1 MATNLAN
8 KVIVLTGGGGGI
20 GSTIADNYLEQGAK
34 LVILLDND
42 EKNGADTAKQLTT
55 KYGDNK
61 AVFIKCDLTSE
72 VDEVSKTIFENY
84 TVDVLV
90 NNAGIFDET
99 KLKLTINVNVTALI
113 ELSLKF
119 WNHMRT
125 DKGGRGGTII
135 NLASIYGY
143 RVDPYT
149 SIYQASKFAVMGFT
163 RSLGHADNFKRSGVR
178 VVAICPGFTRT
189 NMTVTFTTTDLDR
202 LEEYNEYAKSLP
214 WQTVEA
220 VGDAAVEIFELAESG
235 SAWQIKGGKPVEEV
249 KLKFENNDP

>member
-8 KVIVLTGGGGGI
+8 KVIVITGGGGGI
-20 GSTIADNYLEQGAK
+20 GSTTADKYLEQGAK

-55 KYGDNK
+55 KYGENK
-61 AVFIKCDLTSE
+61 AIFIKCDLTSD
-72 VDEVSKTIFENY
+72 VDEVSKRIFENY

-90 NNAGIFDET
+90 NNAGIYDET
-99 KLKLTINVNVTALI
+99 KLKLTINVNVTAVI
-113 ELSLKF
+113 ELGLKF
-119 WNHMRT
+119 WNHMRK

-143 RVDPYT
+143 RVDPYI

-189 NMTVTFTTTDLDR
+189 NMTAKLTTTDSDLMQEFD
-202 LEEYNEYAKSLP
+202 EYTKNLP
-214 WQTVEA
+214 WQAVEA
-220 VGDAAVEIFELAESG
+220 VGGAAVDVFQRAESG
-235 SAWQIKGGKPVEEV
+235 TAWLIEGGKPIEEV
-249 KLKFENNDP
+249 KS